1 MGELLVN
8 GRSAAMA
15 YWNQR
20 ARSLH
25 TFQGPWTRTGDKY
38 IVDADGLYHYCGRTD
53 DMIKVGNWVSPF
65 EVESALIAHSKVLEA
80 GVPERRSAGGP
91 N

>member
-38 IVDADGLYHYCGRTD
+38 IVDVDGLYHYCGRTD
-53 DMIKVGNWVSPF
+53 DMIKVSGNWVSKT
-65 EVESALIAHSKVLEA
+65 ATLKN
-80 GVPERRSAGGP
+80 VPRSAKAERTKLSP
-91 N
+91 